1 MRILIFLSLLAALF
15 ILPFKLSSQENEL
28 SPFTITVKGLAPI
41 LILKTPQKADII
53 AIINI
58 KGTDNAITVLQNV
71 QAQKAIQQGADSEI
85 TLMLSKADT
94 ETLNNLEKTYGSE
107 PKTFLMTIRNNI
119 DSQQYNMQ
127 PVSLESLF
135 R

>member
-1 MRILIFLSLLAALF
+1 MKRLIFLSLLAALF
-15 ILPFKLSSQENEL
+15 ILPVKLSSQENEL

-41 LILKTPQKADII
+41 LILKTPQQADII

>member
-1 MRILIFLSLLAALF
+1 MKRLIFLSLLAALF
-15 ILPFKLSSQENEL
+15 ILPVKLSSQENEL
-28 SPFTITVKGLAPI
+28 SPFTIPVKGLAPI
-41 LILKTPQKADII
+41 LILKTPQQADII

>member
-1 MRILIFLSLLAALF
+1 MKRLIFLSLLAALF
-15 ILPFKLSSQENEL
+15 ILPVKLSSQENEL

-41 LILKTPQKADII
+41 LILKTPQQADII

-58 KGTDNAITVLQNV
+58 KGTDNAITVLQNI

>member
-1 MRILIFLSLLAALF
+1 MKRLIFLSLLAALF
-15 ILPFKLSSQENEL
+15 ILPVKLSSQENEL

-41 LILKTPQKADII
+41 LILKTPQQADII

-71 QAQKAIQQGADSEI
+71 QAQKAIQQGSDSEI

>member
-15 ILPFKLSSQENEL
+15 ILPVKLSSQENEL

>member
-1 MRILIFLSLLAALF
+1 MKRLIFLSLLAALF
-15 ILPFKLSSQENEL
+15 ILPVKLSSQENEL

-41 LILKTPQKADII
+41 LILKTPQQADII

-94 ETLNNLEKTYGSE
+94 QTLNNLEKTYGSE

>member
-1 MRILIFLSLLAALF
+1 MKRLIFLSLLAALF
-15 ILPFKLSSQENEL
+15 ILPIKLSSQENEL

-41 LILKTPQKADII
+41 LILKTPQQADII